1 MQKKKVGHKVLNYT
15 LGKVTLFSFEILLSF
30 SFCTVKKRKKK
41 ECHFKISDMLWQG
54 HSALVLIVDIVD

>member
-41 ECHFKISDMLWQG
+41 K
-54 HSALVLIVDIVD
+54 SATSKSQICFGKVTLRWC

>member
-41 ECHFKISDMLWQG
+41 RVPLQNLRY
-54 HSALVLIVDIVD
+54 ALARSLCAGVDC